1 MNERPMFD
9 RARLHKKPIAEINIV
24 PYVDVMLVLL
34 IIFMA
39 TAPMLTQGVQVDLP
53 SAKAEMLPQDQKPPL
68 VISVNAKGDLFLD
81 QSHETLS
88 PEQLTIKV
96 KAALKRDPN
105 RSVLVKGDK
114 NVQYGQVMTAMVI
127 LKRAGAPKVGLMTQ
141 HVETNG

>member
-1 MNERPMFD
+1 MNKRS
-9 RARLHKKPIAEINIV
+9 RVRKKLIAEINIV

-53 SAKAEMLPQDQKPPL
+53 SAKAEPLPHDQKPPL
-68 VISVNAKGDLFLD
+68 VISVDAKGDLFLD
-81 QSHETLS
+81 QSHDPLS
-88 PEQLTIKV
+88 SEQLTIKV
-96 KAALKRDPN
+96 KAALQRDPT

-114 NVQYGQVMTAMVI
+114 NVDYGRVMNAMVI

-141 HVETNG
+141 HIETSQ